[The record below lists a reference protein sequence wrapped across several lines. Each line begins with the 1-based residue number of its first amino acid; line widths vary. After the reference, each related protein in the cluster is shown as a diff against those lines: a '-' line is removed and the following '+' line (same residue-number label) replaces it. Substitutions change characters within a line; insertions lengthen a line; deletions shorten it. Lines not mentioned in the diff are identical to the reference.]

1 VVLSKVGGI
10 YAWVMRVRE
19 KAYARG
25 AISSWRP
32 PVPCISVGN
41 ISWGGS
47 GKTPLCSW
55 LLQWSLERGLRPALL
70 SRGYRARP
78 PHLPYHVQT
87 KSPVQES
94 GDEPLMLARENPDA
108 VVVVDPCRRRGGQW
122 AWKNFAPDVFV
133 LDDGLQHLAVQRDV
147 DLVLLRPAD
156 VGRDWN
162 HVIPSGPWR
171 EGADA
176 LRRASALIVNSEPHT
191 ADNLMSAIQSR
202 LRILQTPLFFCS
214 YRVKGLR
221 RVTDQKLLQPDGSY
235 ILVSGVGSPDGVE
248 LSARQIFSEPPL
260 VHLRF
265 SDHHAYTKADW
276 ENILHQARS
285 FKAGFI
291 VCTPKDRVKLE
302 PWADDRLYV
311 LELDLEWTGSMD
323 QEKDFG
329 LWLEDQMHNVGLLE

>member
-1 VVLSKVGGI
+1 MVLSKVGGI

-55 LLQWSLERGLRPALL
+55 LMQWCRGRGLRPALL

-87 KSPVQES
+87 KSPVRDS

-108 VVVVDPCRRRGGQW
+108 VVVIDPCRKRGGQW
-122 AWKNFAPDVFV
+122 AWENFAPDVFI
-133 LDDGLQHLAVQRDV
+133 LDDGFQHLAVQRDM
-147 DLVLLRPAD
+147 DLVLLRPDDA
-156 VGRDWN
+156 GRDWN
-162 HVIPSGPWR
+162 RVLPSGPWR

-176 LRRASALIVNSEPHT
+176 LGRASALIVNSGPH
-191 ADNLMSAIQSR
+191 AAEKVKCALQSR
-202 LRILQTPLFFCS
+202 LFDLQSPLFFCS

-221 RVTDQKLLQPDGSY
+221 RVKDHHVLKPEGRY
-235 ILVSGVGSPDGVE
+235 ILVSGVGTPDGVE
-248 LSARQIFSEPPL
+248 ASVRQVLSEPPL
-260 VHLRF
+260 IHLRF
-265 SDHHAYTKADW
+265 SDHHAYTKTDW
-276 ENILHQARS
+276 ERILRQAGS
-285 FKAGFI
+285 LKADFI
-291 VCTPKDRVKLE
+291 VCTPKDLVKLE

-311 LELDLEWTGSMD
+311 LVLDLVWEESADYET
-323 QEKDFG
+323 DFQR
-329 LWLEDQMHNVGLLE
+329 WLENQMHSLGLS